1 MGVCTSNALCGLDA
15 KDHHVRTR
23 IRLERAGI
31 FDNRI
36 ARTRRV
42 AVDGRTPT
50 STPENIQDASE
61 IGQESVPS
69 NDFNRVNWI
78 GSSTSNGTSESKE
91 SKESRES
98 GSNSFVSSTESD
110 SFDSAEALNCLSMQ
124 GKDRYEIALEQ
135 VKAQIH
141 HGADPK
147 TLITL
152 GDRSC
157 LMVAVMGNDFSFTK
171 ELVEGGVDVN
181 HSNSSGESALSLAI
195 DMQRK
200 DIAQYLRS
208 KGAVLH

>member
-15 KDHHVRTR
+15 KDLHVRTR
-23 IRLERAGI
+23 IRPERAGI

-78 GSSTSNGTSESKE
+78 GSSSNGTSESKE
-91 SKESRES
+91 SRESRS
-98 GSNSFVSSTESD
+98 KSFVSSTESD
-110 SFDSAEALNCLSMQ
+110 SLDSAEALTCLSMK

-171 ELVEGGVDVN
+171 ELVERGVDVN

-195 DMQRK
+195 EMQRK